1 MTRITQQSHLSAMQA
16 DLRSVS
22 SRLAKIQRQ
31 VGSGRQIERASDA
44 PSVALEALRY
54 RRSIRAY
61 GQYDR
66 NLNDAKNW
74 LGTADSALESID
86 SRLTRAQDLTI
97 QADNGSLSPAA
108 RAAIATE
115 LRSIADEMIGIA
127 NTDHLGRPIFSGT
140 AGGASAYAGDGTYQ
154 GDAGAVERTV
164 SSGSKLQVNV
174 TGPDVFGV
182 ENPADTANGN
192 IFEVIRA
199 IADDVDAGVNVSGH
213 LGQIEGAQQR
223 VHTAQATLG
232 ARLASVEKLET
243 RNADTTTDLASSLS
257 RAEDVDLTDAIL
269 GLKSQE
275 AAYTAALSVTGRIL
289 DRSLLDFL
297 R

>member
-1 MTRITQQSHLSAMQA
+1 MTRITQQSHVSAMRS
-16 DLRSVS
+16 DLRVVS

-31 VGSGRQIERASDA
+31 VASGRQIERASDA

-54 RRSIRAY
+54 RRSMRAY

-74 LGTADSALESID
+74 LGTADTALESID
-86 SRLTRAQDLTI
+86 NRISRAQDLTI

-115 LRSIADEMIGIA
+115 LRAIADEMVGLA

-140 AGGASAYAGDGTYQ
+140 AGGAEAYATNGTYQ
-154 GDAGAVERTV
+154 GDAGTVERSV

-174 TGPDVFGV
+174 TGPEVFGT
-182 ENPADTANGN
+182 ENPGDPANGN

-199 IADDVDAGVNVSGH
+199 IAGDVEAGVEVAGH
-213 LGQIEGAQQR
+213 LGQIETAQRR
-223 VHTAQATLG
+223 VHTVQATLG
-232 ARLASVEKLET
+232 ARLASVEKLEA
-243 RNADTTTDLASSLS
+243 RNAATTTDLASSLS

-269 GLKSQE
+269 GLKTQE
-275 AAYTAALSVTGRIL
+275 AAYTAALSVSGRIL